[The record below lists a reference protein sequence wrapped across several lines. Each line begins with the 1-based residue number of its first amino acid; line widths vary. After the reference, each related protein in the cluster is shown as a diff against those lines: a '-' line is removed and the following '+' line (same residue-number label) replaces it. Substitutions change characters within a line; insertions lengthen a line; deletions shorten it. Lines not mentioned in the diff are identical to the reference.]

1 MQAGLELWARP
12 AGAGHVL
19 LASPLKRT
27 QDNASRPSRACRT
40 LGRFRTRLCNRR
52 IDKEDRRSDAAR
64 LFLRRNRVF
73 GTHTHSNLGSP
84 KGTAAKVNCEER
96 RDFRRP
102 SSPGGLSGCCTRISR
117 SPTRRRRGS
126 SSSLGCGAKGCTR
139 TCGDGR
145 SRNGVTDATTSQTVA
160 RGTLSHWPGLAS
172 EPRQPTTH
180 AHEGFVRRFGTN
192 IPVAL

>member
-52 IDKEDRRSDAAR
+52 IEKEDRRSDAAR

-73 GTHTHSNLGSP
+73 GTHTHSNLGST

-102 SSPGGLSGCCTRISR
+102 SSPGSFRLLHAYLS
-117 SPTRRRRGS
+117 
-126 SSSLGCGAKGCTR
+126 
-139 TCGDGR
+139 
-145 SRNGVTDATTSQTVA
+145 VTYATTPWLVVFFGLWCEGMYQDVRGWSISQW
-160 RGTLSHWPGLAS
+160 GD
-172 EPRQPTTH
+172 
-180 AHEGFVRRFGTN
+180 
-192 IPVAL
+192 

>member
-102 SSPGGLSGCCTRISR
+102 SSPGVFQVVARV
-117 SPTRRRRGS
+117 
-126 SSSLGCGAKGCTR
+126 SLGHLR
-139 TCGDGR
+139 D
-145 SRNGVTDATTSQTVA
+145 DAVA
-160 RGTLSHWPGLAS
+160 RRLLWAV
-172 EPRQPTTH
+172 
-180 AHEGFVRRFGTN
+180 VRRDVPGRAGM
-192 IPVAL
+192 VDLAMG